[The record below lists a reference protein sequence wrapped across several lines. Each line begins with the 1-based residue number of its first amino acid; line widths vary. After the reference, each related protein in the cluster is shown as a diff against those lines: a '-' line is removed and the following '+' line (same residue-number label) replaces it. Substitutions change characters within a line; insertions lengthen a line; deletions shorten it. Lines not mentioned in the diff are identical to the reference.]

1 MQNFNSIPRLN
12 GGERKSEGE
21 REREQL
27 RERKEKEREKRERE
41 SLVLLVQHVRFTVHG
56 AELHQ

>member
-1 MQNFNSIPRLN
+1 MEGRRDGGTLQNFNSIPRLN

-41 SLVLLVQHVRFTVHG
+41 REGTKL
-56 AELHQ
+56 E